1 MPETAI
7 LIEAMCIHRKPNK
20 DREQQE
26 RQKKRKEKKRRHVED
41 GILWFLGINRAVVTD
56 TSLMLRD
63 SLVMPKNRVAA
74 WAAPLRVT
82 HWPWEFV

>member
-7 LIEAMCIHRKPNK
+7 LCEAMCILVNQIKIESSKK
-20 DREQQE
+20 DR
-26 RQKKRKEKKRRHVED
+26 RREKKRRHVED
-41 GILWFLGINRAVVTD
+41 GILWFRGIDRAVVTD

-74 WAAPLRVT
+74 WTAPLRVT